1 MKKLW
6 SVLALCAALLPVA
19 APAQSP
25 RLAEIIDARM
35 RPGWQ
40 TEHGTHMAALHIR
53 LAGNWIT
60 YWRHPGESG
69 IVPRLDVAGSRNLAG
84 ARIHW
89 PEPRLYFKAGQASIG
104 YMGDVVL
111 PIELTPQDPG
121 LPLELDAKLLI
132 GVCDDICIPVDVA
145 LQLNLYDSGRPDGM
159 IATALTRK
167 PRQAR
172 QTGLQTVTC
181 TVTPEKRG
189 IRLSVSLALP
199 PQGRDEFALV
209 EMVGSTVSSRAM
221 RSERTGDTITGH
233 SLLRLKPGE
242 AIDRSAVRTSI
253 VSENGV
259 VQHQGCALSE

>member
-1 MKKLW
+1 MKIFC

-25 RLAEIIDARM
+25 RLGEIIDARM

-40 TEHGTHMAALHIR
+40 TERGTHMAALHIR
-53 LAGNWIT
+53 LAGDWMT

-69 IVPRLDVAGSRNLAG
+69 IAPQLNVAGSRNLAN

-104 YMGDVVL
+104 YMRDVIL
-111 PIELTPQDPG
+111 PIELTPEDPG
-121 LPLELDAKLLI
+121 LPLELDARLLI
-132 GVCDDICIPVDVA
+132 GVCDDICIPVDLA
-145 LQLNLYDSGRPDGM
+145 LTLNVHDTGRPDGM

-167 PRQAR
+167 PRLAR
-172 QTGLQTVTC
+172 QTGLQTVSC
-181 TVTPEKRG
+181 TVTPEDRG
-189 IRLSVSLALP
+189 MRLSVSLTLP
-199 PQGRDEFALV
+199 PQGHVEFALV
-209 EMVGSTVSSRAM
+209 EMAGSTVFSRAM